1 MTLVKIWSPLA
12 ALAGAALAGV
22 LLEAVPASAQE
33 SVPSYARPD
42 ESVHGV
48 VQKANGYDLEVRDDR
63 GFIDRIK
70 LHDGTVINPTGLKL
84 APGQTVTVHG
94 QTNGS
99 VFEASEIDTR
109 YHYTYAYAYPAPYYP
124 YYYGYPYPVY
134 GPPVFGFGLGIHIR

>member
-1 MTLVKIWSPLA
+1 MSLVKIWSPLA

-22 LLEAVPASAQE
+22 LLMAVPASAQE
-33 SVPSYARPD
+33 AVPSYARPD

-48 VQKANGYDLEVRDDR
+48 VQKAAGYDLEVRDDR

-70 LHDGTVINPTGLKL
+70 LHDGTVINPRGLKL

-94 QTNGS
+94 ETRGN

-124 YYYGYPYPVY
+124 YYYGYPYY
-134 GPPVFGFGLGIHIR
+134 GGPVFGFGLGIHIR